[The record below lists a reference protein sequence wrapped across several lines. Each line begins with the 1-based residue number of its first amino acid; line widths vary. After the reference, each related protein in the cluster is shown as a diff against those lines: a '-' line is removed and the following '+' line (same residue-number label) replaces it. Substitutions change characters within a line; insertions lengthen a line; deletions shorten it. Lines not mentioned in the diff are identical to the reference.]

1 MDDGIEAKP
10 PTSKRKLKVLV
21 ITMGGPR
28 QERIQ
33 QMFQNDALA
42 NHFEPPVFSPG
53 ISSRKLRNRYEFFQI
68 ANRAGLL
75 PPAEWQAI
83 QTSVTS
89 VSDHPNRPDQF
100 FDCLNHVPIP
110 PIERRRGSQYD
121 KQLHYSVEFWR
132 KAKGLNRGRAV
143 LACSLAHLIALDQLT
158 REGFDVLVEDNIR
171 VPINDD
177 DSICANRILEC
188 IQASLE
194 WQEQTTSQLQPSA
207 CHFRYFGWLGS
218 VPNLKWIFQNHIPK
232 RRFERMIHEQDVKK
246 KPPMT
251 VFPFPLPEDLNE
263 DMKDLQGFE
272 PANDDDEYDAQ
283 KSPDHEETDTNG
295 KTFQDRKPGGNPIWG
310 CYAYW
315 MSRQAYETVLET
327 LRNDVGAMLWKGK
340 RMRCYSVKP
349 IDKLLPRQTMA
360 AFGRQSVHIPTHPTF
375 FRAPMLTSKIH
386 SQWDPE
392 FCKSTEY
399 QLSQCGLTWSDLWL
413 SDMEQ
418 EIVQHYLETSEW
430 LTPSQLQEA
439 KSRVKRC

>member
-1 MDDGIEAKP
+1 
-10 PTSKRKLKVLV
+10 
-21 ITMGGPR
+21 
-28 QERIQ
+28 
-33 QMFQNDALA
+33 
-42 NHFEPPVFSPG
+42 
-53 ISSRKLRNRYEFFQI
+53 
-68 ANRAGLL
+68 
-75 PPAEWQAI
+75 
-83 QTSVTS
+83 
-89 VSDHPNRPDQF
+89 
-100 FDCLNHVPIP
+100 
-110 PIERRRGSQYD
+110 
-121 KQLHYSVEFWR
+121 
-132 KAKGLNRGRAV
+132 
-143 LACSLAHLIALDQLT
+143 
-158 REGFDVLVEDNIR
+158 
-171 VPINDD
+171 
-177 DSICANRILEC
+177 
-188 IQASLE
+188 
-194 WQEQTTSQLQPSA
+194 
-207 CHFRYFGWLGS
+207 
-218 VPNLKWIFQNHIPK
+218 
-232 RRFERMIHEQDVKK
+232 
-246 KPPMT
+246 MT

-263 DMKDLQGFE
+263 DMKDLQGLE
-272 PANDDDEYDAQ
+272 SANDDDEDDAQ